1 MLFVKN
7 NVHVIKESGG
17 LVLLSDP
24 SSWLLDDM
32 KYGMQVFTAWRR
44 KKRLAVSLMMS
55 KRKNTSN
62 IYAIY
67 STMIVTCYLYV
78 TFKKSPQYAKHIKL
92 IVGWEPEG
100 RYCQWLCTAI
110 APFWF
115 SKEHHWVL
123 IMPFWLSAYDIHHIV
138 SWEPEG
144 RYCSSKMFRGE
155 PSRRALSLYKVNG
168 NSALLV
174 LSGTSLI
181 CNNALLALNW
191 RHQKPI
197 FPYVP

>member
-1 MLFVKN
+1 
-7 NVHVIKESGG
+7 
-17 LVLLSDP
+17 
-24 SSWLLDDM
+24 
-32 KYGMQVFTAWRR
+32 
-44 KKRLAVSLMMS
+44 MS

-78 TFKKSPQYAKHIKL
+78 TFKKSPQYATHIKL

-100 RYCQWLCTAI
+100 RYYQWLCTAI

-138 SWEPEG
+138 RWEPEG
-144 RYCSSKMFRGE
+144 RYCSTKMFRWE
-155 PSRRALSLYKVNG
+155 PEGRYRCTKSMAIVPFWFSTEHLWSAITPFWLSTDDIKRQSSHMSHNESWL
-168 NSALLV
+168 NSETTRKPRITTASGYQGK
-174 LSGTSLI
+174 LSGEHGSVLYTYL
-181 CNNALLALNW
+181 
-191 RHQKPI
+191 
-197 FPYVP
+197 VT